1 MADPGAGGG
10 GGLTKKLGP
19 LPVWLWAV
27 GAGGL
32 LGGIWFLRSKNS
44 AAAQPANA
52 ADATAGGDDS
62 RTTIV
67 PSVDAGLSQNQWQYL
82 VTLLQG
88 LYGPGST
95 PPPDTTPPT
104 GTKNPGIPVQ
114 TPGGSITVHPPVPP
128 PTTGGSNTGSTA
140 GVHPL
145 FITVPQ
151 GSGWSWSSIAA
162 QYGHSWQDL
171 WAYNLTPGVRPA
183 ATEAQLKSEG
193 VNHSLF
199 GGTKVAVPSNWKKV
213 S

>member
-1 MADPGAGGG
+1 MAEPAPGGG
-10 GGLTKKLGP
+10 GGLNHKLGP

-27 GAGGL
+27 LAGAG
-32 LGGIWFLRSKNS
+32 LGGIWFLRSRNS

-52 ADATAGGDDS
+52 ADATADDTN

-67 PSVDAGLSQNQWQYL
+67 PSIDAGLSESQWQQL
-82 VTLLQG
+82 MNAIRG
-88 LYGPGST
+88 LYGQNSAPPPPDDT
-95 PPPDTTPPT
+95 PPPDHI
-104 GTKNPGIPVQ
+104 NNGIPPAV
-114 TPGGSITVHPPVPP
+114 PGGSIHVTPPATS
-128 PTTGGSNTGSTA
+128 PTTGGSNTSAPSKTP
-140 GVHPL
+140 V

-171 WAYNLTPGVRPA
+171 WAYNLTPGIRPA

-213 S
+213 